1 MNAHNSVSEWERG
14 REENWVTEDCWN
26 CQLVILVVTFYKEGQ
41 GFLHL
46 QGYDDGI
53 HKTLG

>member
-14 REENWVTEDCWN
+14 REKNWVTEDCWIR
-26 CQLVILVVTFYKEGQ
+26 QLLTLVTFYKEGQ

-46 QGYDDGI
+46 QGYADGI
-53 HKTLG
+53 HKALG

>member
-26 CQLVILVVTFYKEGQ
+26 CQWVTLVVTFYEEGQ